1 MVTKKLIN
9 REKNMKYIQLFEIP
23 ILCLFFIV
31 LLESVGGSGGYG
43 ETPNA
48 FIFSLN
54 NSEGLSPFMS
64 NVKQGFKYLAI
75 YRHSDNGPAF
85 GDDLV
90 IKAKISQS
98 RARLGSFYSVPAS
111 VKDKLA
117 ILKGPGTYFS
127 PDNVEVFYLDPSR

>member
-1 MVTKKLIN
+1 M
-9 REKNMKYIQLFEIP
+9 
-23 ILCLFFIV
+23 
-31 LLESVGGSGGYG
+31 LESISGHGGYG
-43 ETPNA
+43 KTPNA

-54 NSEGLSPFMS
+54 NSEGLAPFMS
-64 NVKQGFKYLAI
+64 KVKGRFKTLAI

-111 VKDKLA
+111 VKDRLA

-127 PDNVEVFYLDPSR
+127 PDKVEVFYLDPSR

>member
-1 MVTKKLIN
+1 M
-9 REKNMKYIQLFEIP
+9 
-23 ILCLFFIV
+23 LFFVV
-31 LLESVGGSGGYG
+31 LLEPIGGRGGYG

-54 NSEGLSPFMS
+54 NSEGLAPFMS
-64 NVKQGFKYLAI
+64 KVKGRFETLAI
-75 YRHSDNGPAF
+75 YRHWDNGPAF

-127 PDNVEVFYLDPSR
+127 PDKVEVFYLDPSR

>member
-1 MVTKKLIN
+1 M
-9 REKNMKYIQLFEIP
+9 
-23 ILCLFFIV
+23 LFFIV
-31 LLESVGGSGGYG
+31 LLESVGGVYA
-43 ETPNA
+43 EAPNA

-54 NSEGLSPFMS
+54 NSEGQAPFMS
-64 NVKQGFKYLAI
+64 KVNREYKKWAI
-75 YRHSDNGPAF
+75 YRQSDYGPAF

-90 IKAKISQS
+90 ITAKISQS